1 MLGSPFSNKGLTSL
15 AAGNGAKSTL
25 RLTPCGL
32 PWLKNIAAAAAAAAA
47 FSFSQE
53 QPMFSA

>member
-32 PWLKNIAAAAAAAAA
+32 PWLKNIAAAAAA

>member
-15 AAGNGAKSTL
+15 AAGNEAKSPL

-32 PWLKNIAAAAAAAAA
+32 PWLKNIAAAAA